1 MDERAEMK
9 RVFFLNDSEKIKLPN
24 ILLAGFGPQ
33 AWAARFFISCT
44 RIRFY
49 CSKSIAPSLT

>member
-24 ILLAGFGPQ
+24 ILLAGFGP
-33 AWAARFFISCT
+33 
-44 RIRFY
+44 
-49 CSKSIAPSLT
+49 